1 MKTGVKEGVE
11 EKNHLIIDL
20 VYTLHDDMYIIDVMI
35 DLIILISLDVIP
47 LTVTGSR
54 Q

>member
-1 MKTGVKEGVE
+1 MKTGVE

-20 VYTLHDDMYIIDVMI
+20 VYTLLDDMYIIDVMI